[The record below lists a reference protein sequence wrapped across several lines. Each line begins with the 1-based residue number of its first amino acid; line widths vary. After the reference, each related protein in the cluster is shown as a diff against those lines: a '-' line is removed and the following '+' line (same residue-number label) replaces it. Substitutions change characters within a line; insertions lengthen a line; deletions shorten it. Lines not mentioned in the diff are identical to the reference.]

1 MEIVDLADEFVH
13 DASDETEDV
22 RESLAD
28 EFVHDASDETE
39 DVRESLADEFVHDAS
54 DETEDVRESLGDSEV
69 FSRCKRAVMVASCF
83 VGSSKSLLALWALQG
98 TASAPAARSSPSA
111 LALVV
116 LRSLASRAGGGAAPL
131 PLDCRS
137 EPSYGLPHFHTC
149 LSLVMAEV
157 EAAARKKKMKR
168 RTVRPPLR
176 NAYLSLVPA

>member
-1 MEIVDLADEFVH
+1 MEIVD
-13 DASDETEDV
+13 
-22 RESLAD
+22 LAD

-111 LALVV
+111 LALVD

-131 PLDCRS
+131 SRWIAAVNQVTVCRTS
-137 EPSYGLPHFHTC
+137 THVC
-149 LSLVMAEV
+149 LW
-157 EAAARKKKMKR
+157 
-168 RTVRPPLR
+168 
-176 NAYLSLVPA
+176 